1 MSRRVGRNLY
11 ETVCRQNANKLPS
24 RIFVHKSSPLSTL
37 PLMIPE
43 YIWIVLRRN
52 SIAKFGRWI
61 GLNIFYF
68 ITHWKWIGQGNNATM
83 LYPTCNTYARTFTFT
98 QSTTREEMK
107 IVITYTLTHWLTHA
121 LTHSL
126 THARTHSRTH
136 SLTHSRLI
144 VYTQSLTGIITF
156 LSLSVALDLC
166 EVPRHFWLPWLI
178 ALSVPTGRVT

>member
-1 MSRRVGRNLY
+1 M
-11 ETVCRQNANKLPS
+11 
-24 RIFVHKSSPLSTL
+24 HKSSPLSTL
-37 PLMIPE
+37 PLVIPE

-68 ITHWKWIGQGNNATM
+68 ITHWKWIGQGNDATM

-107 IVITYTLTHWLTHA
+107 IVITYTLTHSLTHARTHWLTHWLTHA

-126 THARTHSRTH
+126 THGRTH
-136 SLTHSRLI
+136 SLTHWL
-144 VYTQSLTGIITF
+144 THSLTH
-156 LSLSVALDLC
+156 SLTHGRTHSLTHV
-166 EVPRHFWLPWLI
+166 WLFTHNPSLV
-178 ALSVPTGRVT
+178 S

>member
-11 ETVCRQNANKLPS
+11 ETVCRQMHKKLTS

-37 PLMIPE
+37 PLVIPE

-68 ITHWKWIGQGNNATM
+68 ITHWKRIGQGNNATM

-107 IVITYTLTHWLTHA
+107 IVITYTLTHSLTHA
-121 LTHSL
+121 LTHSLTHTLTHSL
-126 THARTHSRTH
+126 THARTHS
-136 SLTHSRLI
+136 LTHVWLFAHNP
-144 VYTQSLTGIITF
+144 SLV
-156 LSLSVALDLC
+156 S
-166 EVPRHFWLPWLI
+166 
-178 ALSVPTGRVT
+178 

>member
-1 MSRRVGRNLY
+1 M
-11 ETVCRQNANKLPS
+11 
-24 RIFVHKSSPLSTL
+24 HKSSPLSTP
-37 PLMIPE
+37 PLVIPK

-83 LYPTCNTYARTFTFT
+83 LYPTCNTYAHTFTFT

-107 IVITYTLTHWLTHA
+107 IVITYTLTHSLTHSLTDSLTHALTHSLTHWLTHA

-126 THARTHSRTH
+126 TH
-136 SLTHSRLI
+136 SLMFDCLHTIPHWYHNIFFTICCCRSI
-144 VYTQSLTGIITF
+144 WS
-156 LSLSVALDLC
+156 S
-166 EVPRHFWLPWLI
+166 
-178 ALSVPTGRVT
+178 